1 MAGIYKIGTKLGY
14 DLANGMKAG
23 ESVTATDGS
32 VWTKGDDGTI
42 SVLHNGQTLTGQITY
57 QPTNQEAVKTMP
69 GSTGYESPYASQIQ
83 AEINNLNN
91 SQWSG
96 WDKDNDESYQAY
108 RKEYLREA
116 DRTMQDT
123 LGQYAQNTGGIAG
136 SSAIAAASQAA
147 DYYKAQLADKV
158 PELYENA
165 YGRYLNE
172 LQQKQNAI
180 SLMMS
185 AEDQAQSGYYQ
196 KISYALNKW
205 AQMGYADQEV
215 AGILGVTAGTP
226 TSDQS
231 YTDWS
236 TAFQQEQ
243 FDYEKE
249 QAAAASAA
257 GSGSGYS
264 GGSGGGSSSGSGSGG
279 NTGTEQDYSGLFAAA
294 YASGNPKS
302 FLANNYKRF
311 GFTSSTGL
319 YDDYQNW
326 MDSKLESGQ
335 QTQASGT
342 SVEDPYP
349 HFLNLAKNI
358 FYNNLDKGPQYLYQE
373 LKQQGLNDDMIDAI
387 MANIGL

>member
-14 DLANGMKAG
+14 DLATGMKAG
-23 ESVTATDGS
+23 ESVTATDGA
-32 VWTKGDDGTI
+32 VWTKGADGSI
-42 SVLHNGQTLTGQITY
+42 SVLAPNGETLTGQITY

-69 GSTGYESPYASQIQ
+69 GSAGYVSPYASQIQ
-83 AEINNLNN
+83 TEINNLNN
-91 SQWSG
+91 SQWTG
-96 WDKDNDESYQAY
+96 WDKDDDESYQAY

-116 DRTMQDT
+116 DRSMQDT

-172 LQQKQNAI
+172 LQQKQNNI

-185 AEDQAQSGYYQ
+185 AEEQAQSGYYQ
-196 KISYALNKW
+196 QISYALSKW

-249 QAAAASAA
+249 QAAAAASAA
-257 GSGSGYS
+257 SSGGGYS
-264 GGSGGGSSSGSGSGG
+264 GGSGSGGSV

-302 FLANNYKRF
+302 FLANNYKQF

-326 MDSKLESGQ
+326 LDSRSESR
-335 QTQASGT
+335 

-349 HFLNLAKNI
+349 RLLNLAKNI
-358 FYNNLDKGPQYLYQE
+358 YYNNLGKGPQYLYQE
-373 LKQQGLNDDMIDAI
+373 LKKQGLTDDMIDSI
-387 MANIGL
+387 MADIGL